1 MLRKN
6 DVVSGAS
13 DLEHLKT
20 YYNVPVFQGCTDED
34 PSTDE
39 FADLEFAISRGSGM
53 IQLRQLLPL
62 DKVYHKSHFSGT
74 VGKLWSDHHSKFC
87 DFVQKY
93 SSKKILEIGGGHG
106 TLSSHY
112 LSKYPDADWT
122 IIDPLTTLPEGSK
135 AKVINEFFSD
145 KTVIDPDVDTITHS
159 HFLEHVYEPSLFF
172 DHLST
177 LAVGTHMI
185 FSVPNIEKH
194 FGELNY
200 ASAITFEHTYMC
212 SEPYIEYWLKKSG
225 YALIEKQ
232 LFGENHSIFF
242 AALKIKTTSDVDMS
256 VNRCPDKYSSNLE
269 SAAEYFYYYEN
280 LIWRLNDSLHH
291 RNYYMFGANPPTQ
304 FLISQGLRSRPRYV
318 LDNDVN
324 KQGKRLYG
332 TELEVKSPEILRDID
347 APVVVLPPGP
357 YSQEIISDILRINPT
372 TLFLR

>member
-1 MLRKN
+1 MIRKY
-6 DVVSGAS
+6 DVVSGAA

-34 PSTDE
+34 LSTDE
-39 FADLEFAISRGSGM
+39 FADLEFAISQGSGM

-74 VGKLWSDHHSKFC
+74 VGKIWSDHHSKFC
-87 DFVQKY
+87 EFVQKY

-159 HFLEHVYEPSLFF
+159 HFLEHVYDPSVFF
-172 DHLST
+172 DHLGT
-177 LAVGTHMI
+177 LPTGTRMI
-185 FSVPNIEKH
+185 FSVPHIEKH
-194 FGELNY
+194 FCDFKY
-200 ASAITFEHTYMC
+200 ISSITFEHSYMC
-212 SEPYIEYWLKKSG
+212 SEPYIKYWLKASG

-232 LFGENHSIFF
+232 VFGNDHSIFI
-242 AALKIKTTSDVDMS
+242 AALKIKTKADVDKS
-256 VNRCPDKYSSNLE
+256 LNGFPNHYSNN
-269 SAAEYFYYYEN
+269 EYIANGYFRHYED
-280 LIWRLNDSLHH
+280 LIWNLNQQLPQ
-291 RNYYMFGANPPTQ
+291 NYYMFGANPPTQ
-304 FLISQGLRSRPRYV
+304 FLISQGLKVEAECV

-332 TELEVKSPEILRDID
+332 TNLQVKSPEILRYVPY
-347 APVVVLPPGP
+347 PVVVLTAGP
-357 YSQEIISDILRINPT
+357 YSDEIKKDILRINPNT
-372 TLFLR
+372 SFLG